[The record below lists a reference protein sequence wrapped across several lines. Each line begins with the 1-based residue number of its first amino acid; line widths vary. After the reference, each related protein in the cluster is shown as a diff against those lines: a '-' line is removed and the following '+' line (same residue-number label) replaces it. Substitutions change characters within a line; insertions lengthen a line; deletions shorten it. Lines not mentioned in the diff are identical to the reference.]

1 MSKLA
6 IIALGGNAIQRGG
19 ELGTIDEQEQH
30 VWETMENLVFLLK
43 QDYNLVITHGNG
55 PQVGNMLL
63 RNDAGEQIYKIPQMP
78 LDICVADSQ
87 GSIGYMIE
95 RILRNVLKDHNIQ
108 REVVTLVTQTVV
120 DKNDK
125 AFQNP
130 TKRIGK
136 VCTLD
141 EARLLE
147 KEKKWIFK
155 EEPKI
160 AGGYRRVVSS
170 PMPLRIANEKVIS
183 LLARHG
189 TIVIASGG
197 GGIPVYIDEN
207 NNIRPADAVIDKD
220 LASALLGSRI
230 GADEFYILTDV
241 PFIYL
246 NYGQPNQQIAEFLD
260 RADTEKYL
268 SQGMFGEGTMAPKI
282 EAALYFIKNGGK
294 KSVITEASKLE
305 DKKFGSKITLHY
317 GDE

>member
-1 MSKLA
+1 
-6 IIALGGNAIQRGG
+6 
-19 ELGTIDEQEQH
+19 
-30 VWETMENLVFLLK
+30 
-43 QDYNLVITHGNG
+43 
-55 PQVGNMLL
+55 
-63 RNDAGEQIYKIPQMP
+63 
-78 LDICVADSQ
+78 
-87 GSIGYMIE
+87 
-95 RILRNVLKDHNIQ
+95 
-108 REVVTLVTQTVV
+108 
-120 DKNDK
+120 
-125 AFQNP
+125 
-130 TKRIGK
+130 
-136 VCTLD
+136 LD
-141 EARLLE
+141 EARVLE
-147 KEKKWIFK
+147 NEKKWIFK

>member
-1 MSKLA
+1 MVKLA
-6 IIALGGNAIQRGG
+6 IAALGGNAIQRGS
-19 ELGTIDEQEQH
+19 ELGTIDEQEDH
-30 VWETMENLVFLLK
+30 VKETMENLVFLLK
-43 QDYNLVITHGNG
+43 MGYNLVITHGNG

-63 RNDAGEQIYKIPQMP
+63 RNDAGEQLYNIPQMP

-87 GSIGYMIE
+87 GGIGYMIE
-95 RILRNVLKDHNIQ
+95 RILRNVLKEHNIQ
-108 REVVTLVTQTVV
+108 REVVTLVTQIVV
-120 DKNDK
+120 DKNDP

-155 EEPKI
+155 EEPKV
-160 AGGYRRVVSS
+160 AQGYRRVVPS
-170 PMPLRIANEKVIS
+170 PKPLRIINEKVIS

-197 GGIPVYIDEN
+197 GGIPVYIDEK
-207 NNIRPADAVIDKD
+207 NNIRPTDAVIDKD
-220 LASALLGSRI
+220 LASALLGSCI
-230 GADEFYILTDV
+230 GADELYMLTDV
-241 PFIYL
+241 PYIFL
-246 NYGQPNQQIAEFLD
+246 NYGRPNQQIAEFLD
-260 RADTEKYL
+260 KADAEKYL

-282 EAALYFIKNGGK
+282 KAALQFIINGGK